1 MNLLQEFAK
10 WYSEHQLPC
19 FWKHYFDIDCPF
31 CGFQRSVIALLQGDI
46 WKSITLFPALLP
58 LLATGSLFLVH
69 LFFPMEKL
77 KKTLNILLLTDL
89 LIMVGNCILKNILHF
104 AS

>member
-1 MNLLQEFAK
+1 MNIFQEFAK

-19 FWKHYFDIDCPF
+19 LWKRYLDIDCPF

-46 WKSITLFPALLP
+46 GKSITLFPVLLP
-58 LLATGSLFLVH
+58 LLATVFLFLIH

-77 KKTLNILLLTDL
+77 KKTLYIMLMTDL

>member
-19 FWKHYFDIDCPF
+19 LWKHYFDVDCPF

-46 WKSITLFPALLP
+46 WKSITLFPALFP
-58 LLATGSLFLVH
+58 LLASGFLFLVY
-69 LFFPMEKL
+69 LFSPMEKL